1 MSVIVLSGPVG
12 AGKTT
17 VGRELLAVLPAPVSY
32 IEGDEFWSFVPKPH
46 SRDRREVFRIIMRS
60 MTAAAL
66 PFARSGYQV
75 ILDFSVPPQFLETM
89 GKILKDVPLHYIV
102 LRPSLAVCEARAAQR
117 SEGRIRDYTSY
128 REFYALFDDCP
139 QYLVS
144 DDQADASSLAK
155 NIVEDLLAGR
165 FAVHNT

>member
-1 MSVIVLSGPVG
+1 MSVIVVSGPVG

-17 VGRELLAVLPAPVSY
+17 VARELLAVLPAPVSY
-32 IEGDEFWSFVPKPH
+32 IEGDEFWSFVAKPH

-89 GKILKDVPLHYIV
+89 GKILKDVPLNYVV

-117 SEGRIRDYTSY
+117 SEGRIRDYSSY
-128 REFYALFDDCP
+128 REFYALFDDCA

-155 NIVEDLLAGR
+155 NIAEDLLAGR
-165 FAVHNT
+165 FAVLNT